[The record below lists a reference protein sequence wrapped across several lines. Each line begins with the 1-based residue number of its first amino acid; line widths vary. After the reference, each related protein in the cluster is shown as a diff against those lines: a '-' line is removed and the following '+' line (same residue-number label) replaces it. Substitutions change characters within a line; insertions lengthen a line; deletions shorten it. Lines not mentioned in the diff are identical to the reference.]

1 MVQPYFSEMDEFCV
15 AVERLLRRILTDDD
29 WDDPDIV
36 RIARWF
42 ALWFNSLGM
51 TLSYIQ
57 EECEDVYNKDDKQIG
72 TRIRWRISLYH
83 YQLRDRSYF
92 YVNKGNDS
100 AEAFVDRLEDT
111 LKSIANKAEIRGSSS
126 DWDVRSITTSIH
138 CFLNEHPDAENTFEL
153 FAEKFTTG

>member
-15 AVERLLRRILTDDD
+15 AVERLLRRILTDED

-51 TLSYIQ
+51 SLSYVQ
-57 EECEDVYNKDDKQIG
+57 EVRKEDYDGDGKQ
-72 TRIRWRISLYH
+72 TRWRVSLYH
-83 YQLRDRSYF
+83 HQFHDRSYF
-92 YVNKGNDS
+92 YVFEDNDFT
-100 AEAFVDRLEDT
+100 EAFVDKIYDLLKTFKGKEELLGTSSYEDVS
-111 LKSIANKAEIRGSSS
+111 SIA
-126 DWDVRSITTSIH
+126 TSIH

-153 FAEKFTTG
+153 FTEKFATG

>member
-15 AVERLLRRILTDDD
+15 AVERLLRRILTDED

-51 TLSYIQ
+51 ELSYIQ
-57 EECEDVYNKDDKQIG
+57 EVNKQDYDGDSKQN
-72 TRIRWRISLYH
+72 RWRVSLYQH
-83 YQLRDRSYF
+83 QFQDRSYF
-92 YVNKGNDS
+92 YVFEDNDS
-100 AEAFVDRLEDT
+100 AEAFVDKIYDLMQP
-111 LKSIANKAEIRGSSS
+111 LRGKEELRGMSSYE
-126 DWDVRSITTSIH
+126 DVRSLATSIH

>member
-15 AVERLLRRILTDDD
+15 AVERLIHRILMDDV
-29 WDDPDIV
+29 DDEADIA

-57 EECEDVYNKDDKQIG
+57 ETHKYDYDGDGKP
-72 TRIRWRISLYH
+72 TRWRISLYH
-83 YQLRDRSYF
+83 HQFHDRSYF
-92 YVNKGNDS
+92 YVLENNAS
-100 AEAFVDRLEDT
+100 AAVFVDNLDDLLTTFKDKEEQRGTSSYEDVS
-111 LKSIANKAEIRGSSS
+111 SIA
-126 DWDVRSITTSIH
+126 TSIH

>member
-15 AVERLLRRILTDDD
+15 AVERLLRRILIGDVDV
-29 WDDPDIV
+29 DII

-51 TLSYIQ
+51 ELSYTQ
-57 EECEDVYNKDDKQIG
+57 EVNKQDYDGDDKQN
-72 TRIRWRISLYH
+72 RWRISLYH
-83 YQLRDRSYF
+83 CQFQDRSYF
-92 YVNKGNDS
+92 YVFEDNDS
-100 AEAFVDRLEDT
+100 AETFVDKIYDLMQP
-111 LKSIANKAEIRGSSS
+111 LRGKEELRGTSSYE
-126 DWDVRSITTSIH
+126 DVRSLATSIH